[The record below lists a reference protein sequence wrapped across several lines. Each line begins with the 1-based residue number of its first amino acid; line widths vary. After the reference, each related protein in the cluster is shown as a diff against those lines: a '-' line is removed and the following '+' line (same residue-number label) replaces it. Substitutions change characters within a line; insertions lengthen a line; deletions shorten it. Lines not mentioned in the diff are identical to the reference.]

1 MFGTGAPGTMNVVLR
16 TTLPPAA
23 LSQTIHRTVRNVDA
37 AIPIVRLRSME
48 EVFAESIR
56 LPRLLAELLGGFAA
70 LALLLAA
77 VGIYGV
83 LSYIVA
89 ARRREMGI
97 RMALGARRSAVV
109 AQVMKQGLVLV
120 GIGIIAGAACA
131 FGLNQ
136 WLTSL
141 LFGVT
146 PTDTSTI
153 VTVIAT
159 ILFAAAI
166 ACGVPAWRASRLDP
180 NVALRVE

>member
-1 MFGTGAPGTMNVVLR
+1 
-16 TTLPPAA
+16 
-23 LSQTIHRTVRNVDA
+23 
-37 AIPIVRLRSME
+37 
-48 EVFAESIR
+48 
-56 LPRLLAELLGGFAA
+56 
-70 LALLLAA
+70 
-77 VGIYGV
+77 
-83 LSYIVA
+83 
-89 ARRREMGI
+89 
-97 RMALGARRSAVV
+97 
-109 AQVMKQGLVLV
+109 MKQGLVLV